1 MKRLAIT
8 STVLSVLLLTVGIY
22 DAVTKY
28 NWAAGDQNPL
38 FGNQN
43 VLLNDGTTILIAAGL
58 FVVVTIVMWI
68 MAIRKGQSD
77 QRQS

>member
-43 VLLNDGTTILIAAGL
+43 VLLNDGTTIL
-58 FVVVTIVMWI
+58 MWI